1 MSVTLIFIPTSPGV
15 VSGTVS
21 LLDSAGRILSDIAVR
36 GTGVVP
42 TGHAVL
48 LNWGSQ
54 DAGVVGFNVYRG
66 AQTGGP
72 YRRINSVLQLNPS
85 YIDVS
90 VHAGQTYYYV
100 VTAVSAQ
107 GESGFSQESIAAIP
121 AS

>member
-1 MSVTLIFIPTSPGV
+1 
-15 VSGTVS
+15 
-21 LLDSAGRILSDIAVR
+21 
-36 GTGVVP
+36 
-42 TGHAVL
+42 VL